1 MSPKVA
7 QIAQMTQDGPKRPNG
22 PGCPK
27 TVQGG
32 PNFID
37 YTKMHK
43 WQKKVQ
49 NGKTRLKWTKLQKV
63 TKMDKND
70 PEWPRQTPIA
80 QVGPKFL
87 EWTRVTQNV
96 TQMYLPENLSFNV
109 KLYLVQIER

>member
-43 WQKKVQ
+43 WQKKSPKRQNQAQMDQIAKSDQ
-49 NGKTRLKWTKLQKV
+49 NGQK
-63 TKMDKND
+63 
-70 PEWPRQTPIA
+70 WPRVAKTDPNSTSWSK
-80 QVGPKFL
+80 V
-87 EWTRVTQNV
+87 
-96 TQMYLPENLSFNV
+96 S
-109 KLYLVQIER
+109 